1 MLIKLRR
8 RMYEHSV
15 DFIREIESTQEKSQT
30 WRIIDLQNTLE
41 EFNSRVDEV
50 K

>member
-1 MLIKLRR
+1 
-8 RMYEHSV
+8 MYEHSV

-30 WRIIDLQNTLE
+30 WRIIDLQNTQ